1 MAVQVTTSIGS
12 DFTADVS
19 VRGALRFDTV
29 SSIYRKL
36 KFGENGCKRF
46 RIDLSGVEGADSA
59 GVALCLS
66 WIESAR
72 SNDVQIEFICVPENM
87 MRLLRVNQVDELFKV
102 AHAI

>member
-1 MAVQVTTSIGS
+1 MAVQVDTSIGS
-12 DFTADVS
+12 DFTADVC

-29 SSIYRKL
+29 SSIYGKL

-66 WIESAR
+66 WIANGFGSTSVVSKEQIVQESR
-72 SNDVQIEFICVPENM
+72 FVSVG
-87 MRLLRVNQVDELFKV
+87 
-102 AHAI
+102 

>member
-1 MAVQVTTSIGS
+1 MAVQVNTSISS

-19 VRGALRFDTV
+19 VQGALRFDTV
-29 SSIYRKL
+29 SSIYKNL

-72 SNDVQIEFICVPENM
+72 CNDVEIEFVCVPENM